1 MPTSASESRASYDQ
15 LLALAQYRR
24 SIRRFKPDPLPPG
37 TAEKILEVARLSMSG
52 ANSQSWEFIV
62 VQDKEQRRKIAEAYT
77 RHMILTAAMES
88 TRDPRYRHPAYTWP
102 ADMPFEEYVKSL
114 QSTAPAWKDAP
125 LLIVP
130 LYDPRKQWGTV
141 LLGHGEISWTEPQG
155 SVGACT
161 HGHMNMLIHLAAAS
175 LGLGSAR
182 IDLGGEEGPFREVLG
197 YPEPLHAGPIIPIG
211 YRAYE
216 PGPCGPNRW
225 PLEKLVHYDRYNMS
239 LYLKNEDF
247 PKYILDIRELSRMG
261 YGVGQARRDS

>member
-1 MPTSASESRASYDQ
+1 MPTDPTANRATYEQ

-62 VQDKEQRRKIAEAYT
+62 VQDKEQRRRVVEAYAHHT
-77 RHMILTAAMES
+77 TLAAAMES
-88 TRDPRYRHPAYTWP
+88 TREQKYRHPAFNWP
-102 ADMPFEEYVKSL
+102 ADMPFEEYKKSI
-114 QSTAPAWKDAP
+114 QSMSLAWRDAP
-125 LLIVP
+125 LLIIP

-141 LLGHGEISWTEPQG
+141 LAGHGEISWTQPQG
-155 SVGACT
+155 SIGACT

-182 IDLGGEEGPFREVLG
+182 IDLGGEEGRFREALG

-216 PGPCGPNRW
+216 PGPCGPSRW
-225 PLEKLVHYDRYNMS
+225 PLEKLVHYDRYDMS
-239 LYLKNEDF
+239 LYLKDEDF
-247 PKYILDIRELSRMG
+247 PKYILAIRELARAG
-261 YGVGQARRDS
+261 YRVVIGEK